1 MLSFWELIY
10 YKYFMRDELQFFTV
24 KVANGSGCL
33 FQPLNS
39 KYSYVL
45 TAKHVI
51 ENVENIEIIRQWIQE
66 DGIKVENQFEMLD
79 TPYLHSSPDK
89 DAAIIKVNKID
100 GIESLLRYDL
110 NSVEKENWYL
120 CGHPDSRENNDFSF
134 RKNKLKIENPVEL
147 YIEGEIERNVNHS
160 EIVGQSGGGIIRSE
174 GSCFLLAG
182 IQKKMAVED
191 ENETLSRIH
200 FAPLSFFDEIVEEN
214 SENLSPL
221 FPPYIGAF
229 NILLQEIFPFPNLL
243 VKQELVRNTLV
254 SISENICQGTNPDKI
269 IKEYGQKFLVY
280 GTPEHIIYHKSLWKS
295 LLEFLT
301 IIKLYDETTDID
313 DFTNVHKKRKML
325 IVDTNNWTKKLEE
338 IYKSDLS
345 EIEKGG
351 SIVICATNELVPS
364 ITEISTEELRVIP
377 DISTP
382 LDKMNISNTV
392 EDPFNDLKLVNI
404 FKFQHHIINNIMQL
418 ANINGV
424 NSKTTI
430 KELTDGVI

>member
-1 MLSFWELIY
+1 M
-10 YKYFMRDELQFFTV
+10 KDELQFFTV

-39 KYSYVL
+39 EYSYIL

-51 ENVENIEIIRQWIQE
+51 EGVEHIEIVRQYIRE
-66 DGIKVENQFEMLD
+66 DGEKVDESLEMLEI
-79 TPYLHSSPDK
+79 PYLHSSPDK
-89 DAAIIKVNKID
+89 DAAILKIKKTD
-100 GIESLLRYDL
+100 GIESLLRSDL
-110 NSVEKENWYL
+110 STIEKENWYL
-120 CGHPDSRENNDFSF
+120 CGHPDSRENNGFSY
-134 RKNKLKIENPVEL
+134 RKNKLKIENAVEL

-160 EIVGQSGGGIIRSE
+160 EIVGQSGGGIIKSE
-174 GSCFLLAG
+174 SSCFLLAG

-191 ENETLSRIH
+191 EKESLSRVH
-200 FAPLSFFDEIVEEN
+200 FAPLSFFDEIIEEN
-214 SENLSPL
+214 SANLSPL

-229 NILLQEIFPFPNLL
+229 NVLLQEIFPFPNLL

-269 IKEYGQKFLVY
+269 IKEYGQKFLVN
-280 GTPEHIIYHKSLWKS
+280 GTPDHIIYHKSLWKS

-301 IIKLYDETTDID
+301 IIKLYEETTDLD
-313 DFTNVHKKRKML
+313 DFTNIHKKRKML

-351 SIVICATNELVPS
+351 SIVICATNESEPS
-364 ITEISTEELRVIP
+364 KTEILAQELVIL

-392 EDPFNDLKLVNI
+392 EDPFNDLRLVNI
-404 FKFQHHIINNIMQL
+404 FKFQHHIINNIMEL

-430 KELTDGVI
+430 KELTDGII